1 MISIFK
7 DNKSNKKRTSRKKKA
22 RSKTPAE
29 NDKVGREKL
38 DRLHPL
44 AFALLPM
51 KIQENPNNDFLR
63 SSLKVISETPHF
75 LTDKWIAS
83 INKLVDSIA
92 KAILLDPPDYAE
104 GDRIDFRSLV
114 IAKIVAA
121 KDDAEYPM
129 PAIIC
134 MDDRGWRF
142 YFKTSKAYDFAAGN
156 IISFT
161 ATVSAHKEGITFLR
175 RPSKIRVS
183 EIHAPIS
190 LAEPELKKVMIDD
203 K

>member
-1 MISIFK
+1 MISIF
-7 DNKSNKKRTSRKKKA
+7 NTNSGSNVRKKRSKK
-22 RSKTPAE
+22 RSKSHRKDLSEAGE
-29 NDKVGREKL
+29 EKL
-38 DRLHPL
+38 SKINPMAFGLL
-44 AFALLPM
+44 AV
-51 KIQENPNNDFLR
+51 KVQENPNNDFLK
-63 SSLKVISETPHF
+63 SSLKAISETPHF

-104 GDRIDFRSLV
+104 GDRIAFENLV
-114 IAKIVAA
+114 VAKIVAP
-121 KDDAEYPM
+121 KDEVQYPM

-142 YFKTSKAYDFAAGN
+142 YFKTSKAYDYTAGK

-175 RPSKIRVS
+175 RPSKIRES
-183 EIHAPIS
+183 EN
-190 LAEPELKKVMIDD
+190 LLLEKVIIND

>member
-1 MISIFK
+1 MINIFK
-7 DNKSNKKRTSRKKKA
+7 TNNNSNARKKRAKNRPKSHRDY
-22 RSKTPAE
+22 SKSGE
-29 NDKVGREKL
+29 EKL
-38 DRLHPL
+38 SRVNPMAFGLL
-44 AFALLPM
+44 AV
-51 KIQENPNNDFLR
+51 KVQENPNNDFLR

-104 GDRIDFRSLV
+104 GDRINFDSLIV
-114 IAKIVAA
+114 AKIVPP

-134 MDDRGWRF
+134 MDNRGWRF
-142 YFKTSKAYDFAAGN
+142 YFKTSKAYDYTAGK

-175 RPSKIRVS
+175 RPSKIRESDNVAS
-183 EIHAPIS
+183 TS
-190 LAEPELKKVMIDD
+190 LIESGPKKVIADD